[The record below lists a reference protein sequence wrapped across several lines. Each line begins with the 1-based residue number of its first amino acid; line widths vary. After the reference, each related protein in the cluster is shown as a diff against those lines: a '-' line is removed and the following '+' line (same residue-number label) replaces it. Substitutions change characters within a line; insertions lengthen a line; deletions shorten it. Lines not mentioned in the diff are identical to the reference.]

1 LSHCVQAVYY
11 IDRRQYALPSVVEL
25 PLRSMDR
32 HRIAELLEP
41 FVSRELSP
49 DQLSNISTHIDVLW
63 RWNQKMNLTAV
74 RDPEEMV
81 TRHFGESLFAARQL
95 FPAKTGTDAEP
106 TPIRVLD
113 IGSGAGFP
121 GLPIKIWAPQVS
133 LTLIESN
140 QKKATF
146 LREVA
151 RSLALDIEVVPQ
163 RAEDYTGAAAAVVTM
178 RAVERFEAILPQAA
192 RLVAA
197 GGRLA
202 LLIGTGQVAPAASS
216 LTNLQWEP
224 AVPIPLSESR
234 VLQIATKAI
243 GPRV

>member
-1 LSHCVQAVYY
+1 
-11 IDRRQYALPSVVEL
+11 
-25 PLRSMDR
+25 MDR